1 MRKWALFFLSIFI
14 MVTGCSYEE
23 TMLNTPTK
31 KVEMFFANY
40 QTLNDQVMDDLDKV
54 VKEEERFNT
63 KQREEY
69 LELMKKHYQSIQY
82 DVKDESIN
90 GDEADVRVEIE
101 VTDYS
106 KILEET
112 ENELKEHRDEFLN
125 ETGEYSETKYMDYR
139 LEKLKEADE
148 TVKYDM
154 TFHLTKKDNE
164 WEMDPLT
171 EEQEQKIHGM
181 YDYD

>member
-1 MRKWALFFLSIFI
+1 
-14 MVTGCSYEE
+14 
-23 TMLNTPTK
+23 
-31 KVEMFFANY
+31 
-40 QTLNDQVMDDLDKV
+40 
-54 VKEEERFNT
+54 
-63 KQREEY
+63 
-69 LELMKKHYQSIQY
+69 
-82 DVKDESIN
+82 
-90 GDEADVRVEIE
+90 
-101 VTDYS
+101 
-106 KILEET
+106 
-112 ENELKEHRDEFLN
+112 
-125 ETGEYSETKYMDYR
+125 MDYR